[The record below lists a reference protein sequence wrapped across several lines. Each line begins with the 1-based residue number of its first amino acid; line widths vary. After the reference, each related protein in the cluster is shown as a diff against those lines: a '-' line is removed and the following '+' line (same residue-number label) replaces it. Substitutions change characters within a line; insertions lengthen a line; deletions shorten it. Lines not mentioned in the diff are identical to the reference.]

1 MSENSTHL
9 AEVEM
14 NGWLFK
20 WTNYLKGYQ
29 KRWFV
34 LSNGLLSYYRS
45 VDSNFC
51 AAPSSFAL
59 SFNFLSKFEI
69 LFCFND
75 KTFLLLLYYFVFCT

>member
-1 MSENSTHL
+1 MSENNANVT
-9 AEVEM
+9 EVEM

-45 VDSNFC
+45 VKFTKSCHINCLWLENIYIFY
-51 AAPSSFAL
+51 
-59 SFNFLSKFEI
+59 SK
-69 LFCFND
+69 
-75 KTFLLLLYYFVFCT
+75 